1 MKGFSRRIYPS
12 FSKFLKDLS
21 SLLSNRKLIQETM
34 GSNLVLPEFRER
46 LILAVTGVNQCRYC
60 LYAHSRQA
68 LKLGINQQEIR
79 ELSQGAFDQSPSAE
93 IPALLFAQH
102 WAESGGLV
110 DEEARQ
116 CLEATY
122 GSEKSRAIEIN
133 LRMIQIG
140 NLLGNTFD
148 YVLYRISF
156 GRWGLLQGEK
166 QREVPLD
173 RVSP

>member
-1 MKGFSRRIYPS
+1 MR
-12 FSKFLKDLS
+12 
-21 SLLSNRKLIQETM
+21 
-34 GSNLVLPEFRER
+34 SNLVLPVFRER
-46 LILAVTGVNQCRYC
+46 LMLAVTGVNQCRYC

-68 LKLGINQQEIR
+68 LKLGITQQEIG
-79 ELSQGAFDQSPSAE
+79 ELFLGAFDQSPSEE

-122 GSEKSRAIEIN
+122 GPKKSGAIEMS
-133 LRMIQIG
+133 LSMIQMG

-166 QREVPLD
+166 QGELSQDVVDP
-173 RVSP
+173 